1 MGGGERSSFGR
12 WPTSTLHRQWEAPLL
27 AMKWW
32 LQLAVQTTNPVAV
45 RLPRHSHATRTPR
58 SIWWIWLRA
67 ATLANSST
75 SHHRSLLDIHR
86 LPLLKS
92 HPRPTTARTTL
103 QTPKSSFNHLRQWS
117 TASQAC
123 TIARSSPR
131 SRMRD
136 KIRVQPFLIGSP
148 YIQKRRKALS
158 LHSKGPRKL
167 RKNSNHSKLRHVNPC
182 LARCSKKSVSAR
194 VQ

>member
-12 WPTSTLHRQWEAPLL
+12 WPTSTPHRQWEAPLL

-32 LQLAVQTTNPVAV
+32 IQLAVRPKSPVAV
-45 RLPRHSHATRTPR
+45 KLPRHSHATRTPR
-58 SIWWIWLRA
+58 SIWCRA
-67 ATLANSST
+67 ANLANSST
-75 SHHRSLLDIHR
+75 SHHRCLLDIHR

-92 HPRPTTARTTL
+92 HPRPSTAWTTL
-103 QTPKSSFNHLRQWS
+103 QTPRSSFNRLRQWS

-123 TIARSSPR
+123 TVARSSPR
-131 SRMRD
+131 SRMWD
-136 KIRVQPFLIGSP
+136 KVRVQPFLVGSLCTP
-148 YIQKRRKALS
+148 KRRKALN
-158 LHSKGPRKL
+158 LRSKGARKL
-167 RKNSNHSKLRHVNPC
+167 RKNNSHSKLRHVNPC